1 MCGCVCGLDT
11 PGVPGICVGSGG
23 AGFDNPVQLNVIDLR
38 LPSLKHRHPHLG
50 QTRSL
55 SNQFCNEADHTVR
68 VCVCVHLNVH
78 RGAFNT
84 FPQVTNHRVSDDA
97 TAVDRLTRST

>member
-23 AGFDNPVQLNVIDLR
+23 AGFDNAVQLDVIDLR

-68 VCVCVHLNVH
+68 VCVCASE
-78 RGAFNT
+78 RT
-84 FPQVTNHRVSDDA
+84 
-97 TAVDRLTRST
+97 